1 MELRHL
7 RYFVAAAEEEHF
19 GRAAERLNVSGPA
32 VGQQIRELEEELGV
46 QLFERLPRGVR
57 LTVAGTALL
66 GDVRRVLADLH
77 AVVEHAQE
85 LGRGSIGILRVAHIP
100 MSMMRG
106 RWVGQIVPTFCL
118 RHPRVEVRS
127 TELSTADQCSA
138 LDEGRIDVG
147 IAYAAPEAA
156 RGLRAE
162 LLYETP
168 LDGALLPAA
177 HPLAHKSHLKCADL
191 AGLRLL
197 QTPPRENPHGH
208 AMVLREL
215 RARGLEAQ
223 SDAEHQISDP
233 ALRINLIAA
242 GAGWMPASA
251 ATARGL
257 LAGVEGVVF
266 RKWADPPIPYPAFLL
281 WRADGETALVQNF
294 LAVCRELRDR
304 SGGELPNR
312 AGVA

>member
-7 RYFVAAAEEEHF
+7 RYFVAAAEEVHF

-46 QLFERLPRGVR
+46 QLFERLPRGVK

-66 GDVRRVLADLH
+66 VDVRRVLADLQ
-77 AVVEHAQE
+77 AVVERAQD
-85 LGRGSIGILRVAHIP
+85 LGRGSIGLLRVAHIP

-106 RWVGQIVPTFCL
+106 RWIGRIIPTFCV
-118 RHPRVEVRS
+118 RHPKVEVRS
-127 TELSTADQCSA
+127 TELSTADQCAA

-147 IAYAAPEAA
+147 IAYAPPASH
-156 RGLRAE
+156 GLRTE

-168 LDGALLPAA
+168 LDGALMPATHA
-177 HPLAHKSHLKCADL
+177 LARKSHLRCADL
-191 AGLRLL
+191 AALRLL
-197 QTPPRENPHGH
+197 QTPPSENPNGH
-208 AMVLREL
+208 SLVILEL

-223 SDAEHQISDP
+223 SDEEHQISDP

-242 GAGWMPASA
+242 GGGWMPANS

-257 LAGVEGVVF
+257 LAGIEGVVF
-266 RKWADPPIPYPAFLL
+266 RKWADPPIVYPCCLI
-281 WRADGETALVQNF
+281 WRTDGEAALVTNF
-294 LAVCRELRDR
+294 LAVCRELRDSAPTDIPAR
-304 SGGELPNR
+304 L
-312 AGVA
+312 GVA